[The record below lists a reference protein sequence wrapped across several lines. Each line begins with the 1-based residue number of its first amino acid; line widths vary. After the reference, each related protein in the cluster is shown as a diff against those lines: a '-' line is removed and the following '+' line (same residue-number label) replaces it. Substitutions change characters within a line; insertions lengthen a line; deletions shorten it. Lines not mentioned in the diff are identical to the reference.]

1 MSTPVTGSAS
11 SRRRFGGR
19 LFRHRTGCPT
29 VLPVVHIAGWVQ
41 IAAPVERVFDV
52 VADYRNEPS
61 FNPAMTAV
69 ELLTPAG

>member
-1 MSTPVTGSAS
+1 M
-11 SRRRFGGR
+11 
-19 LFRHRTGCPT
+19 
-29 VLPVVHIAGWVQ
+29 LPVVHIAGWVQ

-69 ELLTPAG
+69 ELLTPAGR